1 MQNTRQLE
9 NRWKKMTHKLISKLI
24 LISISIFMIE
34 FISFN
39 NKMEEE
45 ISFVKGKKNKSF
57 KKIIQMNN
65 QLYKI
70 ILRNR
75 LIPMIM

>member
-1 MQNTRQLE
+1 
-9 NRWKKMTHKLISKLI
+9 MTHKLISKLT

-34 FISFN
+34 FVSYN
-39 NKMEEE
+39 NKMVEK
-45 ISFVKGKKNKSF
+45 ISFVKGNKNKSF

-75 LIPMIM
+75 LIPMTT

>member
-1 MQNTRQLE
+1 MQNTRHLE

-34 FISFN
+34 FINFN
-39 NKMEEE
+39 NKMEEK
-45 ISFVKGKKNKSF
+45 ISFAKGKKNKSF

>member
-1 MQNTRQLE
+1 MQNTRQMK

-34 FISFN
+34 FINFN
-39 NKMEEE
+39 NKMEEK
-45 ISFVKGKKNKSF
+45 ISFAKGKKNKSF

>member
-1 MQNTRQLE
+1 
-9 NRWKKMTHKLISKLI
+9 
-24 LISISIFMIE
+24 MIE
-34 FISFN
+34 LIIFN

-45 ISFVKGKKNKSF
+45 ISIVKRKNNKSF

-75 LIPMIM
+75 LIPMII